1 MKQVLRISSYLLWTF
16 FLFACN
22 PKDCLKSTGSI
33 RKEFRAVPFFNKLYT
48 YDNISIV
55 LQESDSLF
63 VEAGENLLEKIVVE
77 VRGDSSL
84 HIRNQNTCNFTRNF
98 NTPVRVYVGVKNL
111 FYIKWQSFGNLESNG
126 KIQFSHLQMDF
137 TETSPK
143 ISLEV
148 QSLGLYLFSNAGAE
162 FSLKGESNFFSF
174 YHLGYGKVDASD
186 MLAKNAN
193 IINEGP
199 NHIWVRT
206 SDMLKAE
213 IRSSGNIILKQSPQR
228 QEVKIAGT
236 GKVYIEP

>member
-1 MKQVLRISSYLLWTF
+1 MKQVQRSNFYLWWLF
-16 FLFACN
+16 FLISCS

-55 LQESDSLF
+55 LQENDSLF
-63 VEAGENLLEKIVVE
+63 VEAGENLLEKIILE
-77 VRGDSSL
+77 VREDSSL
-84 HIRNQNTCNFTRNF
+84 HIRNQNTCNFTRNY

-126 KIQFSHLQMDF
+126 KIHFSHLQMDF
-137 TETSPK
+137 TETNPK

-162 FSLKGESNFFSF
+162 FSLKGKTDFFSF
-174 YHLGYGKVDASD
+174 YHLGYGKVNASE
-186 MLAKNAN
+186 MLSKNAT
-193 IINEGP
+193 IINEGQ

-206 SDMLKAE
+206 SDTLKAE
-213 IRSSGNIILKQSPQR
+213 IRSSGNIILSQIPQR
-228 QEVKIAGT
+228 QEVKITGT
-236 GKVYIEP
+236 GKIVVQP

>member
-1 MKQVLRISSYLLWTF
+1 MKQVAKMSFRLLWLF

-55 LQESDSLF
+55 LQESDSVF
-63 VEAGENLLEKIVVE
+63 VEAGENLLEKIIVE
-77 VRGDSSL
+77 VREDSSL
-84 HIRNQNTCNFTRNF
+84 HIGNQNTCNFTRNF

-111 FYIKWQSFGNLESNG
+111 FYIKWQSFGCLESNG

-162 FSLKGESNFFSF
+162 FLLKGESDFFSF
-174 YHLGYGKVDASD
+174 YHLGYGKVDASE

-199 NHIWVRT
+199 NHIWLRV
-206 SDMLKAE
+206 SDTLKAE
-213 IRSSGNIILKQSPQR
+213 IRGSGNIILKQSPQR
-228 QEVKIAGT
+228 QEVKIVGT
-236 GKVYIEP
+236 GKVYVKP

>member
-1 MKQVLRISSYLLWTF
+1 MKRVAIISSCLLWLF
-16 FLFACN
+16 FLFACS

-33 RKEFRAVPFFNKLYT
+33 RKEFRAVPFFNKVYT

-63 VEAGENLLEKIVVE
+63 VEAGENLLEKIILE

-84 HIRNQNTCNFTRNF
+84 HIRNQNTCNFTRDF

-162 FSLKGESNFFSF
+162 FSLKGQSDFFSF
-174 YHLGYGKVDASD
+174 YHLGYGKVDASE
-186 MLAKNAN
+186 MLTKNAG
-193 IINEGP
+193 IINEGQ
-199 NHIWVRT
+199 NHIWVRV
-206 SDMLKAE
+206 SDTLRAE
-213 IRSSGNIILKQSPQR
+213 IRSSGNIILRQSPQR
-228 QEVKIAGT
+228 QEVKITGT
-236 GKVYIEP
+236 GKIWLQP